1 MIKILLI
8 LFNIIVAFSIASQ
21 GQDSTIISEAKI
33 VYERTENYV
42 SIISKLNI
50 MTREEIDRM
59 DLTWGS
65 RRRGSQGG
73 MPYVLIMNEKR
84 SFYTYAED
92 EVVNSNWRRSEF
104 WSFRDIEAEERID
117 LLEFGG
123 QNYIVKD
130 EWKFP
135 KWKILDKIKDV
146 NGYVC
151 MLAETKD
158 PVKNQVIHAWFTDE
172 IPYQFGPEGYGGL
185 PGVILEIEING
196 GDAIITATSIN
207 LNYVS
212 GEISL
217 PKKMKGKN
225 QTLAQYSDMA
235 QKYIFE
241 SIQAKRNP
249 YWNMRY

>member
-1 MIKILLI
+1 MIGTFIGRSK
-8 LFNIIVAFSIASQ
+8 
-21 GQDSTIISEAKI
+21 GQDSTVISEAKI
-33 VYERTENYV
+33 VYERTEDYI
-42 SIISKLNI
+42 SIVSKLNI

-73 MPYVLIMNEKR
+73 MPYQLIMNKDR
-84 SFYTYAED
+84 SIYTYAED
-92 EVVNSNWRRSEF
+92 EQNNSNWRRSEF
-104 WSFRDIEAEERID
+104 WSFRDLVAGERID

-130 EWKFP
+130 EWEFP

-172 IPYQFGPEGYGGL
+172 IPYRFGPEGYGGL

-196 GDAIITATSIN
+196 GDAVITATSIE
-207 LNYVS
+207 LNYKSEEV
-212 GEISL
+212 SL

-235 QKYIFE
+235 QKYIAE